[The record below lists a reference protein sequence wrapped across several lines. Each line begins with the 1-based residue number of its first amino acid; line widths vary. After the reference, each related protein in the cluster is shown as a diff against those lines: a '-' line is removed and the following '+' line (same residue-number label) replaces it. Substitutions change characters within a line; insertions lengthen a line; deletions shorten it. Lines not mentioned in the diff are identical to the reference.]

1 MLNSVNYADTI
12 NLPDL
17 LGSLDFVN
25 PSDLII
31 LRSSMDLPDFMQDFY
46 LINGSYLIKGFDH
59 LRLIFKVKLQNKR
72 RL

>member
-31 LRSSMDLPDFMQDFY
+31 LRSSMDLPDFMQDLY

-59 LRLIFKVKLQNKR
+59 LR
-72 RL
+72 

>member
-31 LRSSMDLPDFMQDFY
+31 LSSSMDLPDFMQDLY

-59 LRLIFKVKLQNKR
+59 LR
-72 RL
+72 

>member
-17 LGSLDFVN
+17 SGSLDFVN

-31 LRSSMDLPDFMQDFY
+31 LRSSMDLPGFMQDFY

-59 LRLIFKVKLQNKR
+59 LR
-72 RL
+72 

>member
-17 LGSLDFVN
+17 SGSLDFVN

-31 LRSSMDLPDFMQDFY
+31 LRSSMDLPDFMQDLY

-59 LRLIFKVKLQNKR
+59 LR
-72 RL
+72 

>member
-17 LGSLDFVN
+17 SGSLDFVN

-46 LINGSYLIKGFDH
+46 LINGFYLIKGFDH
-59 LRLIFKVKLQNKR
+59 LR
-72 RL
+72 